1 MNITWRDEPLQLR
14 PERAVYLPARGA
26 LLVADVHVGKAE
38 AFQRRGVPVPSG
50 VGDADLGRLS
60 SLLDA
65 CGARSLWVLGD
76 LVHDRDAL
84 DTDGLDRL
92 RARHV
97 GVDFH
102 VVRGNHDR
110 HLEELPPAWGFEV
123 HASTAAL
130 GPFALRHEPEGSD
143 GDLYTLCGHLHPMTK
158 LRGAGDFFGTRQS
171 GLPDLKNSS
180 VRDRAGAI
188 SKHSSPLP
196 VAGVKRWIMRCCT
209 ARRDWARPRWPMLSL
224 TRWAPISA

>member
-1 MNITWRDEPLQLR
+1 MNITWRGEALQLR
-14 PERAVYLPARGA
+14 PERGVYLPERGA

-50 VGDADLGRLS
+50 VGDEDLGRLS

-110 HLEELPPAWGFEV
+110 HLEGLPPAWGFEV

-143 GDLYTLCGHLHPMTK
+143 GDLYTLCGHLHPMAK
-158 LRGAGDFFGTRQS
+158 LRGAGDQLLLPCFQFGPRIGLLPAFTSWSS
-171 GLPDLKNSS
+171 G
-180 VRDRAGAI
+180 VRVEPQDGETYVIAGDAVI
-188 SKHSSPLP
+188 A
-196 VAGVKRWIMRCCT
+196 V
-209 ARRDWARPRWPMLSL
+209 
-224 TRWAPISA
+224 

>member
-1 MNITWRDEPLQLR
+1 MNISWRDEPLQLL
-14 PERAVYLPARGA
+14 PERALYLPAHGA

-50 VGDADLGRLS
+50 VGDADLERLS

-84 DTDGLDRL
+84 DTDGLVRL

-110 HLEELPPAWGFEV
+110 HLEELPQDWGFEV
-123 HASTAAL
+123 HATTAEL
-130 GPFALRHEPEGSD
+130 GPFALRHEPEGAD
-143 GDLYTLCGHLHPMTK
+143 GDLYTLCGHLHPMTR
-158 LRGAGDFFGTRQS
+158 LRGAGDQLLLPCFQFGPRIGLLPAFTTWSS
-171 GLPDLKNSS
+171 G
-180 VRDRAGAI
+180 VRVDARDGATYVIAEDRV
-188 SKHSSPLP
+188 
-196 VAGVKRWIMRCCT
+196 VA
-209 ARRDWARPRWPMLSL
+209 L
-224 TRWAPISA
+224 

>member
-1 MNITWRDEPLQLR
+1 MNITWRGEALQLR
-14 PERAVYLPARGA
+14 PERGVYLPERGA

-60 SLLDA
+60 SLLDV

-123 HASTAAL
+123 HASTATL
-130 GPFALRHEPEGSD
+130 GPFALRHEPEGSE
-143 GDLYTLCGHLHPMTK
+143 GDLYTLCGHLHPMAK
-158 LRGAGDFFGTRQS
+158 LRGAGDQLLLPCFQFGPRIGLLPAFTSWSS
-171 GLPDLKNSS
+171 G
-180 VRDRAGAI
+180 VRVEPQDGETYVIAGDAV
-188 SKHSSPLP
+188 
-196 VAGVKRWIMRCCT
+196 VAV
-209 ARRDWARPRWPMLSL
+209 
-224 TRWAPISA
+224 

>member
-1 MNITWRDEPLQLR
+1 MNITWRGEALQLR
-14 PERAVYLPARGA
+14 PERGVYLPERGA

-50 VGDADLGRLS
+50 VGDADLVRLS

-97 GVDFH
+97 GLDFH

-123 HASTAAL
+123 HASTATL
-130 GPFALRHEPEGSD
+130 GPFALRHEPEGGD
-143 GDLYTLCGHLHPMTK
+143 GDLYTLCGHLHPMAK
-158 LRGAGDFFGTRQS
+158 LRGAGDQLLLPCFQFGPRIGLLPAFTSWSS
-171 GLPDLKNSS
+171 G
-180 VRDRAGAI
+180 VRVEPQDGETYVIAGDAV
-188 SKHSSPLP
+188 
-196 VAGVKRWIMRCCT
+196 VAV
-209 ARRDWARPRWPMLSL
+209 
-224 TRWAPISA
+224 

>member
-14 PERAVYLPARGA
+14 PERGVYLPERGA

-50 VGDADLGRLS
+50 VGDADLDRLS

-84 DTDGLDRL
+84 DTDGLARL
-92 RARHV
+92 RARHI

-110 HLEELPPAWGFEV
+110 HLAELPKEWGFEV
-123 HASTAAL
+123 HAATAEL
-130 GPFALRHEPEGSD
+130 GPFSLRHEPEGAD
-143 GDLYTLCGHLHPMTK
+143 AELYTLCGHLHPMTK
-158 LRGAGDFFGTRQS
+158 LRGGGDQLLLPCFQFGRRIGLLPAFTTWSSGVRVEPQDGATFVIAGDA
-171 GLPDLKNSS
+171 
-180 VRDRAGAI
+180 V
-188 SKHSSPLP
+188 
-196 VAGVKRWIMRCCT
+196 VAV
-209 ARRDWARPRWPMLSL
+209 
-224 TRWAPISA
+224 

>member
-1 MNITWRDEPLQLR
+1 MNITWRGETLQLR
-14 PERAVYLPARGA
+14 PERGVYLPERSA

-158 LRGAGDFFGTRQS
+158 LRGAGDQLLLPCFQFGPRIGLLPAFTSWSS
-171 GLPDLKNSS
+171 G
-180 VRDRAGAI
+180 VRVEPQDGETYVIAGDAV
-188 SKHSSPLP
+188 
-196 VAGVKRWIMRCCT
+196 VAV
-209 ARRDWARPRWPMLSL
+209 
-224 TRWAPISA
+224 

>member
-1 MNITWRDEPLQLR
+1 MNITWRGEALQLR
-14 PERAVYLPARGA
+14 PERGVYLPERGA

-60 SLLDA
+60 SLLDT

-84 DTDGLDRL
+84 DTDGLALL
-92 RARHV
+92 RTRHV

-158 LRGAGDFFGTRQS
+158 LRGAGDQLLLPCFQFGPRIGLLPAFTSWSS
-171 GLPDLKNSS
+171 G
-180 VRDRAGAI
+180 VRVDPADGRTFVIAGDRV
-188 SKHSSPLP
+188 
-196 VAGVKRWIMRCCT
+196 VA
-209 ARRDWARPRWPMLSL
+209 L
-224 TRWAPISA
+224 

>member
-1 MNITWRDEPLQLR
+1 MNITWRGEALQLR
-14 PERAVYLPARGA
+14 PERGVYLPERSA

-50 VGDADLGRLS
+50 VGDADLVRLS

-97 GVDFH
+97 GLDFH

-123 HASTAAL
+123 HASTATL
-130 GPFALRHEPEGSD
+130 GPFALRHEPEGSE

-158 LRGAGDFFGTRQS
+158 LRGGGDQLLLPCFQFGPRIGLLPAFTSWSSGVRVEPQDGETYVIAGDA
-171 GLPDLKNSS
+171 
-180 VRDRAGAI
+180 V
-188 SKHSSPLP
+188 
-196 VAGVKRWIMRCCT
+196 VAV
-209 ARRDWARPRWPMLSL
+209 
-224 TRWAPISA
+224 

>member
-1 MNITWRDEPLQLR
+1 MNITWRGEPLQLR
-14 PERAVYLPARGA
+14 PERGVYLPERSA

-84 DTDGLDRL
+84 DTDGLARL
-92 RARHV
+92 RAGHA

-143 GDLYTLCGHLHPMTK
+143 GDLYTLCLE
-158 LRGAGDFFGTRQS
+158 
-171 GLPDLKNSS
+171 
-180 VRDRAGAI
+180 
-188 SKHSSPLP
+188 
-196 VAGVKRWIMRCCT
+196 
-209 ARRDWARPRWPMLSL
+209 PR
-224 TRWAPISA
+224 

>member
-1 MNITWRDEPLQLR
+1 MNITWRGEALQLR
-14 PERAVYLPARGA
+14 PERGVYLPERGA

-50 VGDADLGRLS
+50 VGDADLVRLS

-97 GVDFH
+97 GLDFH

-123 HASTAAL
+123 HASTATL
-130 GPFALRHEPEGSD
+130 GPFALRHEPEGSE

-158 LRGAGDFFGTRQS
+158 LRGGGDQLLLPCFQFGPRIGLLPAFTSWSSGVRVEPQDGETYVIAGDA
-171 GLPDLKNSS
+171 
-180 VRDRAGAI
+180 V
-188 SKHSSPLP
+188 
-196 VAGVKRWIMRCCT
+196 VAV
-209 ARRDWARPRWPMLSL
+209 
-224 TRWAPISA
+224 

>member
-1 MNITWRDEPLQLR
+1 MNITWRGEALQLR
-14 PERAVYLPARGA
+14 PERGVYLPERGA

-60 SLLDA
+60 SLLDV

-158 LRGAGDFFGTRQS
+158 LRGAGDQLLLPCFQFGPRIGLLPAFTSWSS
-171 GLPDLKNSS
+171 G
-180 VRDRAGAI
+180 VRVEPQDGETYVIAGDAV
-188 SKHSSPLP
+188 
-196 VAGVKRWIMRCCT
+196 VAV
-209 ARRDWARPRWPMLSL
+209 
-224 TRWAPISA
+224 

>member
-1 MNITWRDEPLQLR
+1 MNITWRGEALQLR
-14 PERAVYLPARGA
+14 PERGVYLPERGA

-38 AFQRRGVPVPSG
+38 AFQRRGEPVPSG
-50 VGDADLGRLS
+50 IGDADLGRLS
-60 SLLDA
+60 SLLDV

-158 LRGAGDFFGTRQS
+158 LRGAGDQLLLPCFQFGPRIGLLPAFTSWSS
-171 GLPDLKNSS
+171 G
-180 VRDRAGAI
+180 VRVEPQDGETYVIAGDAV
-188 SKHSSPLP
+188 
-196 VAGVKRWIMRCCT
+196 VAV
-209 ARRDWARPRWPMLSL
+209 
-224 TRWAPISA
+224 

>member
-1 MNITWRDEPLQLR
+1 VNITWRGEALQLR
-14 PERAVYLPARGA
+14 PERGVYLPERGA

-50 VGDADLGRLS
+50 VGDEDLGRLS

-143 GDLYTLCGHLHPMTK
+143 GDLYTLCGHLHPMAK
-158 LRGAGDFFGTRQS
+158 LRGAGDQLLLPCFQFGPRIGLLPAFTSWSS
-171 GLPDLKNSS
+171 G
-180 VRDRAGAI
+180 VRVEPQDGETYVIAGDADI
-188 SKHSSPLP
+188 A
-196 VAGVKRWIMRCCT
+196 V
-209 ARRDWARPRWPMLSL
+209 
-224 TRWAPISA
+224 

>member
-1 MNITWRDEPLQLR
+1 MNITWRGEALQLR
-14 PERAVYLPARGA
+14 PERGVYLPERGA

-50 VGDADLGRLS
+50 VGDEDLGRLS

-143 GDLYTLCGHLHPMTK
+143 GDLYTLCGHLHPMAK
-158 LRGAGDFFGTRQS
+158 LRGAGDQLLLPCFQFGPRIGLLPAFTSWSS
-171 GLPDLKNSS
+171 G
-180 VRDRAGAI
+180 VRVEPQDGETYVIAGDAVI
-188 SKHSSPLP
+188 A
-196 VAGVKRWIMRCCT
+196 V
-209 ARRDWARPRWPMLSL
+209 
-224 TRWAPISA
+224 